1 MDGRKRI
8 LVLFLISVAVLSACS
23 PPAAQAVATTAP
35 TQIVEPAYPP
45 PSVGLPLTERDVP
58 RVSVEEARAA
68 LDSDAAIVVDVR
80 SPDAYETS
88 HVAGAINV
96 PLIEIERDPA
106 GLDLPK
112 EEWIITYC
120 T

>member
-1 MDGRKRI
+1 MDGSKRI
-8 LVLFLISVAVLSACS
+8 AILFLISLCMLAACS
-23 PPAAQAVATTAP
+23 SRATDTAPTPAP
-35 TQIVEPAYPP
+35 TQIVGPSYPQPARE
-45 PSVGLPLTERDVP
+45 LPLTERDVP
-58 RVSVEEARAA
+58 RVSIEEARAA
-68 LDSDAAIVVDVR
+68 LDSGAAIVVDVR
-80 SPDAYETS
+80 NPDAYATS